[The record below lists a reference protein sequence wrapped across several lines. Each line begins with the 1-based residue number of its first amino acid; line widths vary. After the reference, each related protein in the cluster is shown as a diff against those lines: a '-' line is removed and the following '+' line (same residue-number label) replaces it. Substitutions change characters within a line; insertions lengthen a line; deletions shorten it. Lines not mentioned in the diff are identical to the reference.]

1 VQFRPRLKW
10 GKLPL
15 LLWAILPARGAAQVR
30 SPDAL
35 ICTYYWYSPS
45 TLFEELLA
53 QPPPS
58 STPNPGGKNEKPQ
71 DGSSNLVARSAERR
85 EKRFQWEP
93 AFAQYYFEIS
103 IQHAWRFAHEA
114 GTRDAT
120 ASGPWFHD
128 WFASIG
134 ETRGWD
140 DGDGWHASYVGH
152 SLNGGIYGFIAQQ
165 NDPLYRKVEWG
176 DGRIYWMARLRAMA
190 FAAIASTQWT
200 LDPLSEA
207 SLGNVQLH
215 SSPGFIDLVQTPAL
229 GVMEMMGE
237 DLIDRYAIIPLENHT
252 SNPWLILA
260 ARSLGNPA
268 RSFATLMSLRFG
280 WNRENRPGLFG
291 EYHIRRKELVGEY
304 KKGLINAPYGS
315 HTREEKLA
323 MNKAVEAPHPKEAPI
338 ELQAYALYESFLN
351 GRTCLGGGGQGA
363 ARITPTWQLVSEV
376 NGCMIINTPK
386 YESADSVTFSAGPR
400 WTPRAA
406 HRFSPFVQTLF
417 GGRRLTYEVLFP
429 QLRDSLLKAWDDGK
443 GTLPHYPQ
451 RSDYQ
456 LQYQALG
463 FSLTMG
469 GGLDAA
475 FGRAFTWRVLD
486 LNYSHNW
493 LPEVHTLNASS
504 IVQLRTGV
512 VLRIGDW

>member
-1 VQFRPRLKW
+1 
-10 GKLPL
+10 
-15 LLWAILPARGAAQVR
+15 
-30 SPDAL
+30 
-35 ICTYYWYSPS
+35 
-45 TLFEELLA
+45 
-53 QPPPS
+53 
-58 STPNPGGKNEKPQ
+58 
-71 DGSSNLVARSAERR
+71 
-85 EKRFQWEP
+85 
-93 AFAQYYFEIS
+93 
-103 IQHAWRFAHEA
+103 
-114 GTRDAT
+114 
-120 ASGPWFHD
+120 
-128 WFASIG
+128 
-134 ETRGWD
+134 
-140 DGDGWHASYVGH
+140 
-152 SLNGGIYGFIAQQ
+152 
-165 NDPLYRKVEWG
+165 
-176 DGRIYWMARLRAMA
+176 MARLRAMA

-200 LDPLSEA
+200 LGPLSEA

-280 WNRENRPGLFG
+280 WNRETRPGLFG

-304 KKGLINAPYGS
+304 KKGLISAPYGS
-315 HTREEKLA
+315 HTPEEKLA

-338 ELQAYALYESFLN
+338 ELQAYALYERFVN